1 MDLSAVTLQQRERL
15 AFLELRLCFLGEIRR
30 QDLIERFEIQ
40 SAAATRDLA
49 LYRQLAPENLEF
61 NSRSKSYLRTDAF
74 CPLFCLDSEQVFTW
88 LVHRTGEID
97 SAGLRHAL
105 PFDKPVLPSCVNLD
119 NLSCITR
126 AIHNRQV
133 VMLGYRSL
141 SSGFTTRKIVPNALA
156 FNGLRWMVRA
166 FDRRNSEFRD
176 FALSRVEDAQIMPG
190 DIAEVEQLE
199 QDIQW
204 NRIVELD
211 LVPHPANVHHPDALE
226 FEYGM
231 KNGSLPVNVRAA
243 LAGYLLRSWNVDC
256 TEDHSLK
263 GREYHLWLRNSQALY
278 GVHSAVLAPG
288 YQPVIGG
295 CSSD

>member
-1 MDLSAVTLQQRERL
+1 MNKDLSAVSLQQRERL
-15 AFLELRLCFLGEIRR
+15 AFLELRLRFLGVIRR

-61 NSRSKSYLRTDAF
+61 DSRSKSYLRTQSF
-74 CPLFCLDSEQVFTW
+74 SSVFNLTPEQVFTW

-97 SAGLRHAL
+97 TVGLKHAL
-105 PFDKPVLPSCVNLD
+105 PFDKPVLLSCVNLE

-133 VMLGYRSL
+133 VRLGYRSL
-141 SSGFTTRKIVPNALA
+141 SSGFTTREIVPNALA
-156 FNGLRWMVRA
+156 YNGLRWMVRA

-176 FALSRVEDAQIMPG
+176 FVISRIEDAQIALG
-190 DIAEVEQLE
+190 DIAEIEQSE

-231 KNGSLPVNVRAA
+231 TNGSLPVNVRAA
-243 LAGYLLRSWNVDC
+243 LAGYLLRSWNIDC

-263 GREYHLWLRNSQALY
+263 GKEYHLWLRNSQALY

-295 CSSD
+295 